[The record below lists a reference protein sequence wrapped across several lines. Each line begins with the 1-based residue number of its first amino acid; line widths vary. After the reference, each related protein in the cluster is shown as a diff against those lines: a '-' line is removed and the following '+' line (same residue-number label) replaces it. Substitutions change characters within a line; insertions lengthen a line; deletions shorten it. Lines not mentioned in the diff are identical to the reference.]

1 MVITAPTQA
10 RRHSGPRP
18 INLNKDIPQVL
29 QLLELVFGASVDVD
43 GRQLL
48 TGGAHVGQ
56 QPAFIWRLSP
66 AASRLALGY
75 VWEAD
80 DRIVGNATVLT
91 TETAGRYLVVNVAVH
106 PDYRRQG
113 IARRLMELVA
123 DLVASRN
130 GREILLQVVKENMA
144 ARNLYR
150 SLAYTTIGSMTAWY
164 TASSRLR
171 FITPANDSSG
181 NGPHIRELR
190 PQEWRAAYRL
200 DRASL
205 HPDLNWPEVM
215 PPNAFRT
222 GFWRTLANFL
232 NGRQIET
239 WVTTNSSNELA
250 GLGSIV
256 GEWGRAHQAI
266 IRVHPTWQGQLE
278 RPLLAKLIRR
288 FHYLPHR
295 NVRIDH
301 PDGDEVMNELLREA
315 NFQPRRTL
323 THMRLDINKT

>member
-1 MVITAPTQA
+1 MVITVPSQE
-10 RRHSGPRP
+10 RQSNGPRP

-29 QLLELVFGASVDVD
+29 ELLELVFGASVDVD

-48 TGGAHVGQ
+48 AGNGYFG

-75 VWEAD
+75 VWEED
-80 DRIVGNATVLT
+80 GRIIGNATVLT

-106 PDYRRQG
+106 PGYRRQG
-113 IARRLMELVA
+113 IARALMQMIANLVRT
-123 DLVASRN
+123 RN
-130 GREILLQVVKENMA
+130 GREILLQVVKENVA
-144 ARNLYR
+144 ARELYR
-150 SLAYTTIGSMTAWY
+150 SLAYTVIGSMVTWY
-164 TASSRLR
+164 APASRLR
-171 FITPANDSSG
+171 LIDPVTDGSG
-181 NGPHIRELR
+181 SGPFIRELR
-190 PQEWRAAYRL
+190 SQEWQAAYRL
-200 DRASL
+200 DRMSL
-205 HPDLNWPEVM
+205 HPDLNWPKAL
-215 PPNAFRT
+215 PPDAYKK
-222 GFWRTLANFL
+222 GLWRTVVNFL

-239 WVTTNSSNELA
+239 WVTMNSQNQLV

-256 GEWGRAHQAI
+256 SEWGRSHQAI
-266 IRVHPTWQGQLE
+266 IRVHPTRYGQLE

-288 FHYLPHR
+288 FHYLPRR

-301 PDGDEVMNELLREA
+301 PDDDEVMNELLAEA

>member
-1 MVITAPTQA
+1 MVITVPTQA

-29 QLLELVFGASVDVD
+29 RLLELVFGASVDVD

-48 TGGAHVGQ
+48 TGGAPLGQ

-66 AASRLALGY
+66 AANRLALGY
-75 VWEAD
+75 VWEED
-80 DRIVGNATVLT
+80 GRIIGNATVLT
-91 TETAGRYLVVNVAVH
+91 TETAERYLVVNVAVH

-113 IARRLMELVA
+113 IARRLMQLIANLVR
-123 DLVASRN
+123 SRN

-150 SLAYTTIGSMTAWY
+150 SLDYTIIGSMTAWY

-171 FITPANDSSG
+171 LIEPANNGSG
-181 NGPHIRELR
+181 SGPYIRELR

-200 DRASL
+200 DQTSL
-205 HPDLNWPEVM
+205 HPDLNWPEVL
-215 PPNAFRT
+215 PSDAYRT

-239 WVTTNSSNELA
+239 WVTANTNYQLV
-250 GLGSIV
+250 GLGSILS
-256 GEWGRAHQAI
+256 EWGRSHQVI
-266 IRVHPTWQGQLE
+266 IRIHPAWYGQLE

-288 FHYLPHR
+288 FHYLPRR

-301 PDGDEVMNELLREA
+301 PDDDEVMNELLAEA

-323 THMRLDINKT
+323 THMRLDISKT